1 MKKIILILTFLVT
14 YISFSQ
20 EDAWVYFNDK
30 PTAAAF
36 FSNPLSELSQRS
48 LDRRTAQNISL
59 VINDAPLE
67 ATYVSQITDAPGIL
81 VMAKSKWLNCL
92 HIRGSFDDIHALLA
106 FPFVN
111 HVHFADNSLNN
122 KMSIPTTISP
132 VNKNLDIQVNFNYGT
147 SANQIQMLNGH
158 LLHQANYTGSG
169 KIIAVLDAGFP
180 NVDVITPFQR
190 LRDNNQILGGYDY
203 VNKSTNFYSGFD
215 HGTMVLSTMGGYVD
229 GQLIGTAPD
238 AKYYLYITEDVS
250 SENPVE
256 ESNWVEAAEQADR
269 DGVDIITTSLG
280 YFAFD
285 NVNYGHTYSDMTGNS
300 AFASQGANIA
310 FTKGMI
316 VLASAG
322 NEGNSTEPHVGV
334 PAEANNVL
342 AIGAVKANRTIA
354 SFSSVGPSFD
364 GRIKPDVMAQGQSS
378 ILSNTSGNIVAGSGT
393 SFACPIMAG
402 MIACLWQAIPNLT
415 NHQLIDVYKQSCDR
429 FLTPDNQ
436 YGYGIPD
443 FQLALNI
450 ANLSSLE
457 NNKDNFKVYPN
468 PTSTSVSISFPN
480 NYSNASIY
488 FYNTLGQILIDKTIT
503 STVTNISLEA
513 LNSGVYFYKIES
525 NSFTQSGK
533 IIKE

>member
-1 MKKIILILTFLVT
+1 MKNILLILTFLVT

-30 PTAAAF
+30 PNATTF

-48 LDRRTAQNISL
+48 LDRRTSQNISL
-59 VINDAPLE
+59 VINDAPIE
-67 ATYVSQITDAPGIL
+67 TTYISQISDAPGIL

-122 KMSIPTTISP
+122 KMAIPTTISS
-132 VNKNLDIQVNFNYGT
+132 VNKNLDIQANYNYGT

-158 LLHQANYTGSG
+158 LLHQSNYTGTG
-169 KIIAVLDAGFP
+169 IIIAVLDAGFP
-180 NVDVITPFQR
+180 NVDAIAPFQR

-215 HGTMVLSTMGGYVD
+215 HGTMVLSTMGGYLD

-269 DGVDIITTSLG
+269 VGADIITTSLG

-310 FTKGMI
+310 YTKGMI

-322 NEGNSTEPHVGV
+322 NEGNTTEPNVGV

-378 ILSNTSGNIVAGSGT
+378 ILSNTSGNIVSGSGT
-393 SFACPIMAG
+393 SFSCPIMAG
-402 MIACLWQAIPNLT
+402 MIASFWQAIPWAT
-415 NHQLIDVYKQSCDR
+415 NTQVVQFVKQSADR
-429 FLTPDNQ
+429 YSNPDNQ

-450 ANLSSLE
+450 ALLKNQQNE
-457 NNKDNFKVYPN
+457 WNNFKIVPN
-468 PTSTSVSISFPN
+468 PATDNVSVSFPN
-480 NYSNASIY
+480 DFNDINIT
-488 FYNTLGQILIDKTIT
+488 FYNALGQLIMEKKMGT
-503 STVTNISLEA
+503 SSPTISLQT
-513 LNSGVYFYKIES
+513 LSSGVYFYKIDN
-525 NSFTQSGK
+525 NSFSQSGK
-533 IIKE
+533 IIKQ